1 MVTSCDVKV
10 MAKVKIFVH
19 AADADAN
26 ARAMT

>member
-1 MVTSCDVKV
+1 MVTSCGVKV
-10 MAKVKIFVH
+10 MAKVKGFVH